1 MDSSL
6 CQIGQSGGNLC
17 QTGSPCVLNK
27 PWQNVVTVL
36 RTLGE
41 IVLVVCQTIGS
52 CPMLALGRRAFLVEM
67 QKQRKDWSDYHSN
80 VQREQS
86 INSQCA
92 ISHLKEARMLGM
104 ATHHMHI
111 QTIVVV
117 DPLLDCV

>member
-1 MDSSL
+1 M
-6 CQIGQSGGNLC
+6 
-17 QTGSPCVLNK
+17 NK

-36 RTLGE
+36 HTLVE
-41 IVLVVCQTIGS
+41 IVLVVCRTIGS
-52 CPMLALGRRAFLVEM
+52 CPMLALGRQAFLVEM

-80 VQREQS
+80 VQRGQS
-86 INSQCA
+86 VGSRCA

-117 DPLLDCV
+117 DPLLDRVGVRIHPLDRWWGTSRRCQ